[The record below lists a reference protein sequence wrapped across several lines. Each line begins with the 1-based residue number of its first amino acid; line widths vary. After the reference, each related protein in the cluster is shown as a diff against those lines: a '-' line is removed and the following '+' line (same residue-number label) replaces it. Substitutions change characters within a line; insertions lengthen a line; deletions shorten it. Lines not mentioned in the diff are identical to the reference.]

1 MILLV
6 LVGSIC
12 GDLKVLQIYM
22 SRVLTRI
29 TQMSNCI
36 KNKTD
41 NKNFIWGRFVSRKSI
56 GIIQKQFSI
65 RGFGTQR
72 VQKKNLPKP
81 YHPFLIPY
89 QTPGSVSSLYANLLG
104 QKCQIDQICPQVTCK
119 TKETLSAT
127 RRVAQIIT
135 NYSGYT
141 GSMWQL
147 QSVLLLQQIRKS
159 QIPFEGRRDSSG
171 LSF

>member
-36 KNKTD
+36 KNKTN
-41 NKNFIWGRFVSRKSI
+41 NKNLIWGRFVSRKTT

-65 RGFGTQR
+65 RGFGT
-72 VQKKNLPKP
+72 
-81 YHPFLIPY
+81 
-89 QTPGSVSSLYANLLG
+89 
-104 QKCQIDQICPQVTCK
+104 
-119 TKETLSAT
+119 
-127 RRVAQIIT
+127 
-135 NYSGYT
+135 
-141 GSMWQL
+141 
-147 QSVLLLQQIRKS
+147 
-159 QIPFEGRRDSSG
+159 
-171 LSF
+171 